1 MTAPEQKPLWICP
14 ACGQSFVTPRMWH
27 SCVRRSVEDF
37 FAGHEDKRPLYEA
50 FLALVERFGP
60 VTVNVSKTRISFQSR
75 VRFAG
80 VSGIRKDGIVCGF
93 WLKRRIDSP
102 RFSRVE
108 HIPPGD
114 FVYQFRLGD
123 AGELDEEVAGWIAEA
138 AGVGQQLPG

>member
-1 MTAPEQKPLWICP
+1 
-14 ACGQSFVTPRMWH
+14 MWH

-37 FAGHEDKRPLYEA
+37 FADHEDKRPLYDA

-60 VTVNVSKTRISFQSR
+60 VTVNVSKTRISFQMR

-80 VSGIRKDGIVCGF
+80 VSGIRRNGLVCGF

-108 HIPPGD
+108 HLPPGD
-114 FVYQFRLGD
+114 YVYQFRLRD
-123 AGELDEEVAGWIAEA
+123 PGELDDEVAGWIEEA
-138 AGVGQQLPG
+138 AMVGRQLPF